1 MLTIAICDDSARHRR
16 YTAQLVRRA
25 LEDYTLE
32 LDEFSTAESLRKC
45 VSNGDYHPDIA
56 ILDVELGEENGI
68 ELAKS
73 LNRFLPDCR
82 IVFLSGYARY
92 ASASYEAEHVWYV
105 LKSQAEQFLGP
116 ALRRAAAR
124 SKVGAAELLVR
135 WEGNSFSVPLNEIL
149 YFEREDRKT
158 WMVCREKRYRV
169 SGTPDA
175 VIGDR
180 FAQAFVRCHQSC
192 WVRLASVASLERE
205 QFILDNG
212 QSVPIGRTYR
222 ANARE
227 RFFSR
232 FE

>member
-25 LEDYTLE
+25 LEDYLLE
-32 LDEFSTAESLRKC
+32 LDEFSDAENLRRRVADC
-45 VSNGDYHPDIA
+45 DYHPDIA
-56 ILDVELGEENGI
+56 VLDVELGEENGI
-68 ELAKS
+68 ELAKN
-73 LNRFLPDCR
+73 LNRYLPDCR

-105 LKSQAEQFLGP
+105 LKSQADQFLGP
-116 ALRRAAAR
+116 ALQRAAAR
-124 SKVGAAELLVR
+124 SKEGPAELLVR

-149 YFEREDRKT
+149 YFDRENRRT

-169 SGTPDA
+169 SGMPDD

-180 FAQAFVRCHQSC
+180 FAHAFVRCHQSY
-192 WVRLASVASLERE
+192 WVHLANVTMLERE
-205 QFILDNG
+205 QFVLNDG
-212 QSVPIGRTYR
+212 QHIPIGRTYR
-222 ANARE
+222 AQARE